1 MRFKNV
7 KPLGAVTWNL
17 LVVEKLTFS
26 FLRMFPKFKV
36 LSISSPLEKRLNMFA
51 TSAQNP
57 EFLSYK
63 DERRFRKLQT
73 STFRINLSKRK
84 FASNFGYC
92 RHESWKYFA
101 KNFFLHNSSKL
112 FLFRNIWRGGS
123 TWLELGGVDWM
134 IMEEPEFQEETSNRF
149 PTQVRLISTRLR

>member
-1 MRFKNV
+1 MKSPCCWKTDLFFSENV
-7 KPLGAVTWNL
+7 
-17 LVVEKLTFS
+17 S
-26 FLRMFPKFKV
+26 QV
-36 LSISSPLEKRLNMFA
+36 LSSFHFVSSWKRLNMFA

-134 IMEEPEFQEETSNRF
+134 IMVEPEFQEETSNRF
-149 PTQVRLISTRLR
+149 PTQARLISTRLR